1 MKVKL
6 VTDSTSCLTVK
17 YLKEEN
23 IDCLESV
30 ILMDDKE
37 YRDLSDLNREKFTES
52 LQFLDPYPTTSIA
65 SPQNAL
71 DIYEKAIED
80 GYDEVLYIGLS
91 PNVSSQF
98 NVAKIAAQRVKDKIK
113 ITLYQSGLMGPSE
126 GALVYNASQLLNKG
140 KSVEE
145 VIAILEKLKEKVY
158 SAGCS
163 INFDSLFRTGKV
175 KKGVAISVMASAFS
189 LKPVFEINLDEGVV
203 GIGGG
208 TGFKSAIKKITT
220 AFQNRTT
227 PNAQYDLFIAD
238 ALAPVLR
245 RKLEREIKNLLNI
258 NSTHYFHFPPV
269 IAHSVGKGAVMATVC
284 PVIDE

>member
-6 VTDSTSCLTVK
+6 VTDSTSCLTAK
-17 YLKEEN
+17 YLNEEN

-65 SPQNAL
+65 SPQSAL

-80 GYDEVLYIGLS
+80 GYDEVFYIGLS

-126 GALVYNASQLLNKG
+126 GALVYNASQFLNKG

-175 KKGVAISVMASAFS
+175 KKGVAISLMASALS

-208 TGFKSAIKKITT
+208 TGFKSAIKKIKT
-220 AFQNRTT
+220 AIQNKTT
-227 PNAQYDLFIAD
+227 PNTQYDLFIAD

-245 RKLEREIKNLLNI
+245 RKLEREIKDLLNI
-258 NSTHYFHFPPV
+258 NSTQYLHIPPV
-269 IAHSVGKGAVMATVC
+269 IAHSVGKGAVMVTVC